1 MGYFGYGPMYGGWGG
16 HGLGFGFGV
25 VIMLLGL
32 VLMVALVVGLLRW
45 LSGSSHPQQHSQR
58 SLDASRQARRDEAIH
73 ILEKRFAQGEIDEEE
88 FLKRRSILKE
98 QD

>member
-45 LSGSSHPQQHSQR
+45 LSGAGHPQHSQR
-58 SLDASRQARRDEAIH
+58 SLDANRQSRRDEAMH

-88 FLKRRSILKE
+88 FQKRRRVLKE
-98 QD
+98 EH